1 MITKLKDF
9 SATKHFS
16 MHFKRIFGANTTF
29 GDIANEKKKQV
40 VAELEFLSEN
50 TYCDTCKQYINEEFR
65 YKRQA
70 ELRGKEKT
78 LEAELAK
85 VKAEQNSTGNL
96 MGSHVESHL
105 KDQQEYN
112 VKQLKEKL

>member
-1 MITKLKDF
+1 MKLKDF

-29 GDIANEKKKQV
+29 GDIA
-40 VAELEFLSEN
+40 
-50 TYCDTCKQYINEEFR
+50 
-65 YKRQA
+65 
-70 ELRGKEKT
+70 
-78 LEAELAK
+78 K

-105 KDQQEYN
+105 KDQQEYAA
-112 VKQLKEKL
+112 KLITKEKL

>member
-1 MITKLKDF
+1 MFNNNNKGDKVMITKLKDF

-16 MHFKRIFGANTTF
+16 MHFKRIFGADTTF
-29 GDIANEKKKQV
+29 GDI
-40 VAELEFLSEN
+40 
-50 TYCDTCKQYINEEFR
+50 
-65 YKRQA
+65 
-70 ELRGKEKT
+70 
-78 LEAELAK
+78 AK

>member
-1 MITKLKDF
+1 MTKLKDF

-29 GDIANEKKKQV
+29 GDIA
-40 VAELEFLSEN
+40 
-50 TYCDTCKQYINEEFR
+50 
-65 YKRQA
+65 
-70 ELRGKEKT
+70 
-78 LEAELAK
+78 K

-105 KDQQEYN
+105 KDQKEYAA
-112 VKQLKEKL
+112 KLIKERL

>member
-1 MITKLKDF
+1 MLNNNNKGDKVMITKLKDF

-16 MHFKRIFGANTTF
+16 MHFKRIFGGNATF
-29 GDIANEKKKQV
+29 GDI
-40 VAELEFLSEN
+40 
-50 TYCDTCKQYINEEFR
+50 
-65 YKRQA
+65 
-70 ELRGKEKT
+70 
-78 LEAELAK
+78 AK

>member
-1 MITKLKDF
+1 MGGNMKLKDF

-16 MHFKRIFGANTTF
+16 MHFKRIFGGNATF
-29 GDIANEKKKQV
+29 GDI
-40 VAELEFLSEN
+40 
-50 TYCDTCKQYINEEFR
+50 
-65 YKRQA
+65 
-70 ELRGKEKT
+70 
-78 LEAELAK
+78 AK

-96 MGSHVESHL
+96 MGNHVASYL

>member
-1 MITKLKDF
+1 MFNNNNKGDKVMITKLKDF

-29 GDIANEKKKQV
+29 GDI
-40 VAELEFLSEN
+40 
-50 TYCDTCKQYINEEFR
+50 
-65 YKRQA
+65 
-70 ELRGKEKT
+70 
-78 LEAELAK
+78 AK

>member
-1 MITKLKDF
+1 MKLKDF

-29 GDIANEKKKQV
+29 GDIA
-40 VAELEFLSEN
+40 
-50 TYCDTCKQYINEEFR
+50 
-65 YKRQA
+65 
-70 ELRGKEKT
+70 
-78 LEAELAK
+78 K

-105 KDQQEYN
+105 KDQQEYAA
-112 VKQLKEKL
+112 KLITKERL